1 MNTLTLIGNL
11 VADPELRYINS
22 GAAVVNFTVA
32 QTPRIYNKTT
42 NEWTDGEALFMR
54 CSLWREAAENVTQSL
69 HKGARVIV
77 TGKLKQRSYEKDGD
91 KRTTVELEVEE
102 IGPSLKYATA
112 EVTKTGR
119 TGGAKPV
126 AAGGWDDSSID
137 APF

>member
-32 QTPRIYNKTT
+32 HTPRIYNKAT

-54 CSLWREAAENVTQSL
+54 CSLWREAAENVAQSL
-69 HKGARVIV
+69 HKGNRVIV
-77 TGKLKQRSYEKDGD
+77 TGKVKQRSYEKDGD
-91 KRTTVELEVEE
+91 KRTTIELEVEE

-112 EVTKTGR
+112 TPVKA
-119 TGGAKPV
+119 GGVAKPAP
-126 AAGGWDDSSID
+126 AANGWDDSAID